1 MSVWNLNTLRMY
13 GNDLW
18 STLSLSTKKTR
29 TMQYLLSIKSQLRYK
44 RRRLEKRK
52 TQTKNTKLMIARLK
66 IVNKNRRYPR
76 LHSKR
81 LVITSLDRKV
91 RRAFRLKGKRAFKR
105 KSTGKRYLVSYV
117 KARRRKSIFVRVKK
131 RRFLSQNLINFR
143 KFKRFYSTLTN
154 RQFLVLMR
162 QARLKK
168 ENNFEFLIK
177 TLESRL
183 DVLLFR
189 SNLVTSLFM
198 ARHFLNHRHIQINAK
213 QAYAD
218 SCIKLYDNIS
228 FKWRVLR
235 MHRTIVQR
243 NILMHYR
250 VSLSRSKRIILLFL
264 PSYLEVDFKAL
275 SFNLIA
281 GILNKNVYY
290 PFLVDRASIEN
301 FLFRV

>member
-1 MSVWNLNTLRMY
+1 MSTWNLNTLRMY
-13 GNDLW
+13 ENDLW

-29 TMQYLLSIKSQLRYK
+29 TIQYILSIKSQIRYK
-44 RRRLEKRK
+44 RKRLEKRK
-52 TQTKNTKLMIARLK
+52 VQTKNVKLMLSRLK
-66 IVNKNRRYPR
+66 ITNKYRKYPR

-81 LVITSLDRKV
+81 LMISSIDKKT
-91 RRAFRLKGKRAFKR
+91 RRAFRLKRNRVFKR
-105 KSTGKRYLVSYV
+105 KSLGKRYLISYV
-117 KARRRKSIFVRVKK
+117 KTRRRRNVFVRVKK

-154 RQFLVLMR
+154 RQFSIVMR
-162 QARLKK
+162 EARLKK
-168 ENNFEFLIK
+168 ENNFESLIK

-183 DVLLFR
+183 DILLFR

-198 ARHFLNHRHIQINAK
+198 ARHFLNHRHIQINGK

-218 SCIKLYDNIS
+218 SKIKLYDNVS
-228 FKWRVLR
+228 FKYRSLN
-235 MHRTIVQR
+235 MHRNIVQR
-243 NILMHYR
+243 NALMHYR
-250 VSLSRSKRIILLFL
+250 VSLIRSKRIVLLFL

-301 FLFRV
+301 FLFRA